1 MGTKPGSPSQQPQPS
16 MLADLTTQLVEDY
29 RSDVRGQRLNRH
41 FFPSRKEIAEIL
53 ELLFSLFYPGFF
65 GREDVSDANV
75 SFHVG
80 MTLTEL
86 DEKLHR
92 QVERCLCHGAELADS
107 GGDVVP
113 PCRSKARTVTSAFLA
128 RLPELRRALID
139 DLQAAFDGDPAAKS
153 LDEIVLSYPG
163 LLAVTVYRVAHELHR
178 LGVPMLPRVMAEWA
192 HTRTGADI
200 HPGASIGPR
209 FFIDHATGV
218 VIGETTEIGANVKLY
233 QGVTLGALSFPKD
246 EDGNLVR
253 GNKRHPTV
261 RDDVTI
267 YANATV
273 LGGRTV
279 LESGSVIGGSVFVTR
294 SVPAGSRIALK
305 PAEVTLSPLKPGE
318 DPFVLDF
325 DI

>member
-1 MGTKPGSPSQQPQPS
+1 MNIGHKAPSL
-16 MLADLTTQLVEDY
+16 LAELTTKLVDDY
-29 RSDVRGQRLNRH
+29 RSDPRAQRINRH
-41 FFPSRKEIAEIL
+41 FLPSRKEIAEVI

-65 GREDVSDANV
+65 GREDVSDTNV
-75 SFHVG
+75 SYHVG

-92 QVERCLCHGAELADS
+92 QIERCLCHGAELADLEH
-107 GGDVVP
+107 DVEVP
-113 PCRSKARTVTSAFLA
+113 PCRSHARAVTDAFLG
-128 RLPELRRALID
+128 RLPELRRQLID

-153 LDEIVLSYPG
+153 LDEIVLAYPG
-163 LLAVTVYRVAHELHR
+163 LLAVTVHRVAHELYR
-178 LGVPMLPRVMAEWA
+178 LGVPMLPRIMAEWA
-192 HTRTGADI
+192 HTKTGADI
-200 HPGASIGPR
+200 HPGANIGPR

-218 VIGETTEIGANVKLY
+218 VVGETTEIGANVKLY

-246 EDGNLVR
+246 EEGQLIR
-253 GNKRHPTV
+253 GTKRHPTV
-261 RDDVTI
+261 RDNVTI

-279 LESGSVIGGSVFVTR
+279 LEQGSVIGGSVFVTR

-325 DI
+325 EI

>member
-1 MGTKPGSPSQQPQPS
+1 MTL
-16 MLADLTTQLVEDY
+16 LADLTKKLVDDY
-29 RSDVRGQRLNRH
+29 RADTRAQRINRH
-41 FFPSRKEIAEIL
+41 FFPSRKEISEIL

-75 SFHVG
+75 SYHVG

-92 QVERCLCHGAELADS
+92 QIERCLCHGAELADS
-107 GGDVVP
+107 NDDVVP
-113 PCRSKARTVTSAFLA
+113 PCRSKARVVTTAFLEK
-128 RLPELRRALID
+128 LPDLRRSLID

-153 LDEIVLSYPG
+153 LDEIVLAYPG
-163 LLAVTVYRVAHELHR
+163 LLAVTVHRVAHELHKLR
-178 LGVPMLPRVMAEWA
+178 VPMLPRVMSEWA
-192 HTRTGADI
+192 HEKTGADI
-200 HPGASIGPR
+200 HPGAQIGPR

-218 VIGETTEIGANVKLY
+218 VVGETTEIGANVKLY

-261 RDDVTI
+261 RDNVTI

-279 LESGSVIGGSVFVTR
+279 LEEGSVIGGSVFVTR

-325 DI
+325 EI